1 MRYIFII
8 LLLLSV
14 NVCADNIRM
23 VVPQSI
29 GGSTDIA
36 GRILAKNYITQFSG
50 NLIIHNKPGAG
61 SITGTEYVS
70 NSTPDGKTLLLVAT
84 SFTIT
89 AASGIKLPY
98 DVRKDFIPI
107 TQLVELPN
115 VVVVSTNSKIKTLN
129 DLNTHQVKVG
139 YSGIGS
145 SSHLAIEMFISMS
158 KSNFLMVPYK
168 GGGPALNAIL
178 SNEVDV
184 NFAAISTVLPF
195 ILTNQLKPIAITSS
209 KRFKLLNN
217 VPTISELGHG
227 NYKHSA
233 WIGILA
239 PAKTPKYTIKN
250 LESKF
255 ISLLQNEKIV
265 GEYIS
270 SGMSVLANDGKTF
283 EKNISNDLNKWEN
296 LIKDRNIKMTASEK

>member
-1 MRYIFII
+1 
-8 LLLLSV
+8 
-14 NVCADNIRM
+14 M

-36 GRILAKNYITQFSG
+36 GRILAKNFNAQFSG

-70 NSTPDGKTLLLVAT
+70 NSTSDGKTLLLVAT

-107 TQLVELPN
+107 TQLVELPS
-115 VVVVSTNSKIKTLN
+115 VVVVSANSKIKTLN
-129 DLNTHQVKVG
+129 DLNTHHVKVG

-158 KSNFLMVPYK
+158 KCNFLMVPYK

-184 NFAAISTVLPF
+184 NFAAIPTVLPF
-195 ILTNQLKPIAITSS
+195 VLTNQLKPIAITSN
-209 KRFKLLNN
+209 KRFKLLKN
-217 VPTISELGHG
+217 VPTISEVGYS

-239 PAKTPKYTIKN
+239 PTKTPKHTIKN
-250 LESKF
+250 LEDRF
-255 ISLLQNEKIV
+255 ISLLQNENTV
-265 GEYIS
+265 DDYIN
-270 SGMSVLANDGKTF
+270 SGMSVLANDRKTF
-283 EKNISNDLNKWEN
+283 EKNISDDLNKWEN
-296 LIKDRNIKMTASEK
+296 LIRDRNLKIVASEK